1 MRAVT
6 KQLPKA
12 KRAAPAAS
20 RSRLD
25 PVLLFASAVTGY
37 VKTVHC
43 AVDTTALKLGSYPKI
58 GLPGCPR
65 DPIGY
70 VGVRPQFIGKVQ
82 LC

>member
-1 MRAVT
+1 MTERLSKT
-6 KQLPKA
+6 

-43 AVDTTALKLGSYPKI
+43 AIGAGLLKLGSYPKT
-58 GLPGCPR
+58 GLPRCHRGR
-65 DPIGY
+65 IGY
-70 VGVRPQFIGKVQ
+70 VGVRPQLEGKGVV
-82 LC
+82 